1 MKHHYLLRTIVAL
14 FTALATLQAGARG
27 EIVRGD
33 VNGDGVCNLGDLTT
47 MINHLV
53 YNTTPPA
60 LWLADIDGNGA
71 LGMDDLTALIN
82 YLVYGEWLWPDP
94 VMPPPP
100 DDAQVFTVNGVS
112 FAMVHVEGGTFMQGD
127 ESYEASTPVH
137 QVTLSS
143 YWIGE
148 TEVTADLWH
157 AVMGEDDT
165 SIGTSG
171 LQPAQ
176 NLSWEECQEFIE
188 RLNELT
194 GVTFHLPTEAQWE
207 FAARGGNYSHGYMY
221 SGSDNLDEVG
231 WYDGN
236 TLALYPFIPI
246 VKTKMPNELGLYDM
260 SGGTSE
266 LCEDPYSSVYVWTEP
281 VTDPFEYHAVS
292 HVLKVERGGSIYYES
307 SYCTPTRRYVEHRD
321 HKWGGFR
328 LAIWPDSM
336 PPLLDI

>member
-1 MKHHYLLRTIVAL
+1 MAFYKHHYLLRTIVAL
-14 FTALATLQAGARG
+14 FTALATLQAGAWG
-27 EIVRGD
+27 EVVRGD
-33 VNGDGVCNLGDLTT
+33 VNADGVCNMGDLTS

-60 LWLADIDGNGA
+60 MWLADIDGNGA

-82 YLVYGEWLWPDP
+82 YLVFGEWLWPEP

-100 DDAQVFTVNGVS
+100 EDAQVFTVNGVS
-112 FAMVHVEGGTFMQGD
+112 FAMIHVEGGTFMQGD
-127 ESYEASTPVH
+127 ATHAWTSPVH

-148 TEVTADLWH
+148 TEVTAELWY
-157 AVMGEDDT
+157 AVMGDSSVIET
-165 SIGTSG
+165 GG

-176 NLSWEECQEFIE
+176 RLSWDQCQEFIS

-207 FAARGGNYSHGYMY
+207 VAARGGNYSHGYRY

-236 TLALYPFIPI
+236 TRHGLIMPI
-246 VKTKMPNELGLYDM
+246 VMVRMPNELGLYDM
-260 SGGTSE
+260 SGGAWE
-266 LCEDPYSSVYVWTEP
+266 FCEDDWSYGHYWYYEP
-281 VTDPFEYHAVS
+281 VTDPIWRYEHLDRDRIVI
-292 HVLKVERGGSIYYES
+292 RGGSYLYDELS
-307 SYCTPTRRYVEHRD
+307 CTVFHRWAWD
-321 HKWGGFR
+321 HDSKCGGFR

-336 PPLLDI
+336 TQ